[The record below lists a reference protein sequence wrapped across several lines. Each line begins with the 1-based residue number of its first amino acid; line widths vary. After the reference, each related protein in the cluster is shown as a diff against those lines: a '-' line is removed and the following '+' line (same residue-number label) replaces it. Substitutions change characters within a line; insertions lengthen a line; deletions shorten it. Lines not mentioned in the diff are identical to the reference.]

1 MSKDQKLIE
10 GKTPEQ
16 WEKIFASRH
25 EATAFKDD
33 YTPTPAVWL
42 IEDLF
47 QSGGKLNFVLG
58 QEKAGKSRF
67 IRWQVAHLLAEQE
80 PFGLRTE
87 AEVKKVLW
95 CGSEEGYDAFY
106 TNIHRYG
113 EVIKADTRDWE
124 QRLVH
129 IASADMGLERRDSRL
144 AFEYGVLKHN
154 PQLIIMDSLRY
165 LYNAEENGGP
175 ELTAMLNAFRRWT
188 HKYKYDMITNHHTGK
203 LRDEAIREQLST
215 WVRGHTS
222 ISAVIDC
229 AVALERFGKVDE
241 NIGQKVKLYRFGRH
255 APDVEPWV
263 LYDRGRR
270 NKNQAAA
277 SDLGWELEKKG

>member
-1 MSKDQKLIE
+1 MGKDQKLID
-10 GKTPEQ
+10 GKTVAQ
-16 WEKIFASRH
+16 WEAVFAARH
-25 EATAFKDD
+25 KATAFDPD
-33 YTPTPAVWL
+33 YTPTPATWL

-144 AFEYGVLKHN
+144 AFEFGVLKHS

-165 LYNAEENGGP
+165 LHGADENGGP
-175 ELTAMLNAFRRWT
+175 ELTAMINAFRRWT
-188 HKYKYDMITNHHTGK
+188 NKYKYDMITNQHSGK
-203 LRDEAIREQLST
+203 LRDDAVREQLST
-215 WVRGHTS
+215 WVRGSSS
-222 ISAVIDC
+222 IAAVIDC
-229 AVALERFGKVDE
+229 AVALERFDKVDE

-255 APDVEPWV
+255 APDVKPWV
-263 LYDRGRR
+263 LYDRGRKD
-270 NKNQAAA
+270 KNQAAA
-277 SDLGWELEKKG
+277 TDLGWELQKKG